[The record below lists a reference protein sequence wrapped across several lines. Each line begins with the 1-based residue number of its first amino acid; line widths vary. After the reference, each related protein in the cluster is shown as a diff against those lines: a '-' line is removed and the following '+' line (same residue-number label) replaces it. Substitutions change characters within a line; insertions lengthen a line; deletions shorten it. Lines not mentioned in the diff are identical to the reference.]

1 MTLIPVPDG
10 QENGPSGT
18 EPDKFGRGGKMTNLI
33 LILVMLLA
41 VILGF
46 LFSLKLIGLITRP
59 RDKKHRGFAG
69 QMPKRGLKGNRG

>member
-1 MTLIPVPDG
+1 
-10 QENGPSGT
+10 
-18 EPDKFGRGGKMTNLI
+18 MTNLI

-46 LFSLKLIGLITRP
+46 LFTLKMIGLITRP